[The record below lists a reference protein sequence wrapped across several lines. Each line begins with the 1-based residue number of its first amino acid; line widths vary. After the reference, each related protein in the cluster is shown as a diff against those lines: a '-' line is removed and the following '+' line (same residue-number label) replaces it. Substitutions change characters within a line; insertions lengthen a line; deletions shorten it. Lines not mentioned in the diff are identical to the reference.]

1 MPSTTSPNPVFGAP
15 LLGQTEKAL
24 NAILGRELAGTGLTE
39 PQWVT
44 LTLAITA
51 GRDVG
56 REALVGRATRS
67 LRVDESEAADRVDE
81 LAAAGLLGDAGAEKV
96 KPTDDGLEL
105 HARIRTVVSEVTARM
120 WGDLPADDLATTAA
134 VLATVLDRAGAELE
148 RE

>member
-1 MPSTTSPNPVFGAP
+1 MASTTSPTPVFGAP

-51 GRDVG
+51 GRAVG
-56 REALVGRATRS
+56 REALVGRVARG
-67 LRVDESEAADRVDE
+67 LRVDEGEAADRVDE
-81 LAAAGLLGDAGAEKV
+81 LTAARLLGDAGARKV
-96 KPTDDGLEL
+96 KPTDAGLEL
-105 HARIRTVVSEVTARM
+105 HARIRTVVAEITARI
-120 WGDLPADDLATTAA
+120 WGDLPADDLMTAAA
-134 VLATVLDRAGAELE
+134 VLGTVLDRADAELE